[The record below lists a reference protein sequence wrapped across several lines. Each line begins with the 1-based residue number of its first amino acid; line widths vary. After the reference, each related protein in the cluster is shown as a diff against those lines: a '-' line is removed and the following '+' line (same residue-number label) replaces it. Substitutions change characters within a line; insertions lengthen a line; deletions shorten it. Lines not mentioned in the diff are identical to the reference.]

1 MMSITGFT
9 VTNFTFLYYL
19 YYISPHVF
27 AATEDEMKRPSV
39 TIDTEVWS
47 WGKNNRGQ
55 LGLGDM
61 IDRYNDMFQIM
72 LN

>member
-1 MMSITGFT
+1 MSITGFT
-9 VTNFTFLYYL
+9 VTDLYFSCTNCIAFHL
-19 YYISPHVF
+19 HLF

-39 TIDTEVWS
+39 TINTELWS

-61 IDRYNDMFQIM
+61 IDR
-72 LN
+72 

>member
-1 MMSITGFT
+1 
-9 VTNFTFLYYL
+9 L

-39 TIDTEVWS
+39 TIIDTEVWS

-61 IDRYNDMFQIM
+61 IDRYDDMFQIM

>member
-1 MMSITGFT
+1 
-9 VTNFTFLYYL
+9 L

-55 LGLGDM
+55 LGNVIQIVQEGKICDSKTGD
-61 IDRYNDMFQIM
+61 
-72 LN
+72 LTS